1 MIESKNNSAAT
12 NTKSNNADLKSNNS
26 DTKNNNPA
34 AKKNNADVQTNSDS
48 KTNADASA
56 QGDDGGGSNPYS
68 PHGAAES
75 AESQHS
81 LNGNKVYKSGPLFL
95 SSKGIGWTSWKK
107 RWFVL
112 TQTSLVFFRSDP
124 NAAPQ
129 RGGEANLTL
138 GGIDLNSSGS
148 VVVKADKKLLTV
160 LFPNGRDGRAF
171 TLKAETTEDLNEW
184 KAALDEALANA
195 PSASPMAGQSGTV
208 KNEKGDTTDGSSE
221 QYTLIDTN
229 TSLWLVCL
237 FPTAK
242 DRSPPKSMVLG
253 RPILLALEDIDGTP
267 SFLEKALR
275 YVEDHGV
282 KVEGILRQAADVEDV
297 EHRIREY
304 EQGKV
309 EFTAEEDAHVIGD
322 CIKYVL
328 RELPSPPIPA
338 SCCNALLDAYRT
350 DQANR
355 VNAMRAAIC
364 DTFPEP
370 NRRLLQRILI
380 MMETVAE
387 NKNVNRM
394 SVSAV
399 AACMAPLLL
408 RPLLAGECNLESQF
422 NMGGDGSA
430 QLMQA
435 AAAANHAQAIVIT
448 LLEEYDNIFGEGDML
463 SDLYSDSEELG
474 SESEELSEDELY
486 EDDDYE
492 DGEYTSE
499 GSDANED
506 SEHASTSSQGESSR
520 NHKKGPGSFSSR
532 SISHKVT
539 SNVEASKKLR
549 LSSKGRLV
557 CQVGGNVSNKS
568 NDHSTR
574 KAVEYVKNSEDD
586 NVQVSSSR
594 ESTDNIQRSSTT
606 ADGTANM
613 QHTTSQRTDENKKSS
628 NVNEEEYETWAKK
641 RAEVIRPEATKEELK
656 TETEAEARG
665 NTVSEDELLSK
676 KKALETR
683 RLQLE
688 QDVARLEEQLRKEM
702 ELREK
707 LEEGIKIS
715 QQALF
720 SPVSINQKVY
730 VLEIKADS
738 DDFSQAESD
747 GFSLNQKFNDLEPP
761 RKDYCEGTTTSHESK
776 DTHSSKDG
784 NDKHQYYSFSTKL
797 PPHQQ
802 LDPHSSKDSD
812 DKHGFHSISAKL
824 PPSQQSDS
832 TRDQKDMKK
841 SSSNKTKRLNSK
853 TETTGT
859 NSAMSKITNGLNFLK
874 EKADEL
880 QLMNKDRSKGQ
891 SQKHTR
897 KGSVDESDG
906 QSSTKLKEFSF
917 QKLDSLDRGRRS
929 DNQYTNP
936 EKGKS
941 ESLSMDKQHDSR

>member
-1 MIESKNNSAAT
+1 MMPNPKNNAADSKT
-12 NTKSNNADLKSNNS
+12 NNNNA

-34 AKKNNADVQTNSDS
+34 AKKNNADVQNNSDS

-56 QGDDGGGSNPYS
+56 QGDGGGNPFS
-68 PHGAAES
+68 PHGAAEP

-160 LFPNGRDGRAF
+160 LFPNGREGRTF

-195 PSASPMAGQSGTV
+195 PSISPMAAQSGTV
-208 KNEKGDTTDGSSE
+208 KNEKGDTADGSSE
-221 QYTLIDTN
+221 Q
-229 TSLWLVCL
+229 
-237 FPTAK
+237 PK

-380 MMETVAE
+380 MMEAVAD

-422 NMGGDGSA
+422 SMGGDGSA

-486 EDDDYE
+486 EDDEYE

-506 SEHASTSSQGESSR
+506 SEHVSTSSQGESAR
-520 NHKKGPGSFSSR
+520 NHKKGPGTFSSR

-539 SNVEASKKLR
+539 GDVEAVKKLR
-549 LSSKGRLV
+549 SSSKGRSV
-557 CQVGGNVSNKS
+557 CQVGDNVSNQS

-574 KAVEYVKNSEDD
+574 KAVEYVKISEDD
-586 NVQVSSSR
+586 NVQASTSR
-594 ESTDNIQRSSTT
+594 ESTDNIQISSTT

-613 QHTTSQRTDENKKSS
+613 LQTTSQQTAIK
-628 NVNEEEYETWAKK
+628 
-641 RAEVIRPEATKEELK
+641 PEATKEELK
-656 TETEAEARG
+656 MKTE
-665 NTVSEDELLSK
+665 SEELLSK
-676 KKALETR
+676 KKALEAR
-683 RLQLE
+683 RLHLE
-688 QDVARLEEQLRKEM
+688 QEVARLEEQLRKEM

-720 SPVSINQKVY
+720 SSIPINQK
-730 VLEIKADS
+730 
-738 DDFSQAESD
+738 AE
-747 GFSLNQKFNDLEPP
+747 NYREA
-761 RKDYCEGTTTSHESK
+761 TATSHE
-776 DTHSSKDG
+776 SKDG
-784 NDKHQYYSFSTKL
+784 NDKHQFHSFSTKL

-802 LDPHSSKDSD
+802 LDSHSSKDSD
-812 DKHGFHSISAKL
+812 EKHES
-824 PPSQQSDS
+824 
-832 TRDQKDMKK
+832 KDMKK

-880 QLMNKDRSKGQ
+880 QLMNKDRGKNQ

-897 KGSVDESDG
+897 KGSMDESDG
-906 QSSTKLKEFSF
+906 QSSTKPKESSF
-917 QKLDSLDRGRRS
+917 QKFDSLDRGRRS
-929 DNQYTNP
+929 DDQSTKP
-936 EKGKS
+936 EKEKS
-941 ESLSMDKQHDSR
+941 ESLSMDKQHDTR